1 MAKYANVPTGK
12 KSGGKPKIFVL
23 DTNIILHDYRAIR
36 KFQDND
42 LVIPIAVIE
51 ELDKFKKGNDAL
63 AFNARGFMREIDRLT
78 EGKMFG
84 KAGVPIGK
92 GLGNIKIEPNH
103 PFSEEFKDFFKD
115 DIQDHRIL
123 ATAMWVRDNNPGT
136 FVALVT
142 KDVNL
147 RMKGKATGMEVQ
159 DYLTDKVEE
168 AKVESAEKEVI
179 EMELDSQLLQNL
191 AYGQDN
197 CIDWQDFLSKE
208 PFANQLFKFSW
219 KGSKE
224 EIVTARYDA
233 SRKKVVLVRTREA
246 YGIRPRNDEQKF
258 ALDACL
264 NSNVQLVSLTGGA
277 GTGKT
282 LLALAAALEQ
292 ERDFDQIILSRPTV
306 ILGNQDIG
314 FLPGDQKTKM
324 SPYLQPLM
332 DNLNVIKAQ
341 FRPASKEALKIEGL
355 LKDEKLVI
363 SPLAY
368 IRGRSLGKAFF
379 IIDEAQ
385 NLTPHEMKTII
396 TRAGEGT
403 KMVFTGDIFQIDQP
417 YLDQWS
423 NGLTHLGQKMMGQR
437 LFEHVFL
444 RKGERSE
451 LSEIA
456 AKLL

>member
-1 MAKYANVPTGK
+1 MPRYANVP
-12 KSGGKPKIFVL
+12 SGRKTHGKPKIFVL
-23 DTNIILHDYRAIR
+23 DTNIILHDYKAIR
-36 KFQDND
+36 KFQDNNI
-42 LVIPIAVIE
+42 VIPIAVIE
-51 ELDKFKKGNDAL
+51 ELDKFKKGSDAL
-63 AFNARGFMREIDRLT
+63 AFNARGFVREIDRLT

-84 KAGVPIGK
+84 KDGVPIGK
-92 GLGNIKIEPNH
+92 GLGKIKIEPNH
-103 PFSEEFKDFFKD
+103 PFAEEFKDFFMD
-115 DIQDHRIL
+115 DIPDHRIL
-123 ATAMWVRDNNPGT
+123 STAMWVRDNNPGT
-136 FVALVT
+136 FVALIT

-147 RMKGKATGMEVQ
+147 RMKAKAAGMEVQ

-168 AKVESAEKEVI
+168 AKVEGATKEVQSI
-179 EMELDSQLLQNL
+179 EVEPSVLQAL
-191 AYGQDN
+191 AYGQDTSL
-197 CIDWQDFLSKE
+197 DWEDILPSE
-208 PFANQLFKFSW
+208 PRPNQLFKFGW
-219 KGSKE
+219 KGSDKD
-224 EIVTARYDA
+224 VVCARYDV
-233 SRKKVVLVRTREA
+233 SRGRIVLVKTREA

-264 NSNVQLVSLTGGA
+264 DPKIQLVSLTGGA

-282 LLALAAALEQ
+282 LLALASALEQ

-341 FRPASKEALKIEGL
+341 FRPSSKEALKIEGL

-385 NLTPHEMKTII
+385 NLTPHEIKTII

-423 NGLTHLGQKMMGQR
+423 NGLTHLGEKMTGQK
-437 LFEHVFL
+437 LFQHVFL